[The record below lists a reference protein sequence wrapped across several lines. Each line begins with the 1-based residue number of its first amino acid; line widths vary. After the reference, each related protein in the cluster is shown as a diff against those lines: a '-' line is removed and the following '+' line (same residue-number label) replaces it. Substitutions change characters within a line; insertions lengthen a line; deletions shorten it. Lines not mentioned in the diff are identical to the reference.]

1 MLLVTSLALAFFTLF
16 HASFALSQSPPP
28 PTADELDS
36 LFAVRLVNYEQEDKS
51 DGSAGNRYIDEDASI
66 QEGVLL
72 VRKRLN
78 PNHAIEGKFTG
89 VIVTAASWDDARLK
103 AETISGATT
112 DDHGRLN
119 ANVGW
124 LYKNNQGFSGALHLN
139 YGSEY
144 TYRTEGLSLSL
155 GQTFNEGSTVLG
167 LKLIGFNDRV
177 RNIRF
182 DGKEFNQESRDTY
195 TVDASLVQTIDA
207 ISHVNLSWSH
217 TDQKGFLATSYNA
230 VFVGDTFDS
239 EKVPDK
245 RKRDALSVR
254 YRRALKRDAYQLGYS
269 YYWDNWGINSNITEA
284 RYYWNVPK
292 TRLQVQT
299 SARYYHQSSAD
310 FYAPE
315 FESPQPFQTSDSDLG
330 DFSGKSVGILLSASS
345 LPGLFRY
352 DATYEVGLNYYKRS
366 DDLDF
371 YWLTVGWLL
380 R

>member
-1 MLLVTSLALAFFTLF
+1 MLLVVYLSAALLAMLHSPL
-16 HASFALSQSPPP
+16 SFAQSPPP
-28 PTADELDS
+28 PSADELDN

-51 DGSAGNRYIDEDASI
+51 DGRAGNRYIDEDASI

-78 PNHAIEGKFTG
+78 PNHAVEGKFTG

-119 ANVGW
+119 ANIGW
-124 LYKNNQGFSGALHLN
+124 LYKNSKGFSGALHIN

-144 TYRTEGLSLSL
+144 TYRTEGASLSL
-155 GQTFNEGSTVLG
+155 GQSFNEGSTVLG

-182 DGKEFNQESRDTY
+182 DGEEFSQERRDTY
-195 TVDASLVQTIDA
+195 TLDTSLVQSINTN
-207 ISHVNLSWSH
+207 SHVNLSWSH

-230 VFVGDTFDS
+230 VFAGNTFDS
-239 EKVPDK
+239 ERVPDT
-245 RKRDALSVR
+245 RRRDALSVR
-254 YRRALKRDAYQLGYS
+254 YRRALKQDAYQLGYS

-284 RYYWNVPK
+284 RYYWNIPK
-292 TRLQVQT
+292 TRLQLQT

-310 FYAPE
+310 FYSPE

-330 DFSGKSVGILLSASS
+330 DFSGKSIGVLLAAST
-345 LPGLFRY
+345 LPGVFRY
-352 DATYEVGLNYYKRS
+352 DASYEVGLNYYKRS

-371 YWLTVGWLL
+371 YWLSIGWIL